1 MKRNNQFFIMVGLMG
16 VVTLSGELGCSSNSG
31 EQPTAQRAL
40 PSGIPPAAARALG
53 PGAATISSTMDNVL
67 PESPIDP
74 RAPVDP
80 DAGLAPPAKE
90 PLPL

>member
-1 MKRNNQFFIMVGLMG
+1 
-16 VVTLSGELGCSSNSG
+16 
-31 EQPTAQRAL
+31 
-40 PSGIPPAAARALG
+40 
-53 PGAATISSTMDNVL
+53 MDNVL